1 MQTLIENRQKKAK
14 LDRRRIRRTVRE
26 VLKHLGRRNQEISL
40 LFVDNTSI
48 TEINRHYLKRD
59 YPTNVISFSLREG
72 DFGHINPQLLG
83 DIVISTEQALE
94 DARKGNL
101 DFDDE
106 IDFLVIHG
114 LLHLLGYDHEGPDER
129 EAAKMMEK
137 EKEIFSMLKGFRID
151 LP

>member
-1 MQTLIENRQKKAK
+1 MQTLIENRQKRVK
-14 LDRRRIRRTVRE
+14 LDLRRIRRTVRN
-26 VLKHLGRRNQEISL
+26 VLRYLGCRDQEISL
-40 LFVDNTSI
+40 LFVDNAAI
-48 TEINRHYLKRD
+48 AEINLQYLKRD

-83 DIVISTEQALE
+83 DIVISTEQALA

-101 DFDDE
+101 DLDDE

-129 EAAKMMEK
+129 EAAKMMDK
-137 EKEIFSMLKGFRID
+137 EKEIFSLLKGFRID